1 MSNFSSQCVQ
11 TAATPPDPRKHVNF
25 VPGMVLGVEDLQQE
39 FVYHQ
44 YQNHL
49 LARDAIGYGTL
60 SGLKVEWDGTQ
71 IAVLPGAALSP
82 RGQLIRV
89 APKQCASLD
98 AWLRLPETQQRLT
111 ELGVA
116 AAATFTAHVVL
127 CFRDCQTDP
136 LPIPGEPCR
145 CDSEAMAASRITDDF
160 RLELRLEPPV
170 QHEENA
176 IRDFAEWLRQIRTT
190 SADGGYASVAEFL
203 AAIRTAA
210 QDLNA
215 PLESPPDFLYGSPPE
230 TLVIPCCH
238 LCEYL
243 RAALHLW
250 VTELR
255 PLWQARWSAKTGGGC
270 GCHGEE
276 HDEGRDAEECLLLAA
291 LHVTLGGST
300 TSVAGV
306 EVDESRRPFVV
317 HLRMLQELLLCGRGA
332 ACCNDHSF
340 ATILA
345 LDQNTLRI
353 WVHHPAFVTFTESA
367 LSLEINGQALSGFT
381 VTQVDTSGEP
391 DSAFNHNVFDVE
403 LGASP
408 PVPLEDGQRIVA
420 RFDTRLIVENTSPP
434 RTLAELIRHGC
445 VCYPDLADDFIT
457 VFNAVVLPASSLILA
472 GDATGPVHD
481 NTVEGILTFPVDIT
495 SPATPPGTDP
505 VLGFDGSRWHL
516 TGQPQPATTPALP
529 DVPGPLGTIGI
540 LPTYALAD
548 HQHPL
553 PAIPAPAT
561 NLPSRVT
568 AGAPVP
574 ADIGVDTAHFA
585 LADHRHRLDRIQL
598 GHLALVPDPAG
609 SDVRGIL
616 ERNIV
621 VGLQGVSLANPALNS
636 AHDRFVLTYRQ
647 STTEPA
653 GRWIAE
659 AATGGAAIQAT
670 TGTITFLEV
679 KPDELR
685 VSKPLPHRIKGVKQV
700 CIRLGLEIPPDPI
713 GVPYDEDTDSFFPR
727 MPILTPN
734 MVARFNQGT
743 PDFFQILLR
752 APAEQGQA
760 RHWVIRWWAF
770 PVLHVSDD
778 VVGPGDGDGIPED
791 LLQFRV
797 RLAGPSGP
805 TITELAR
812 GFGVETAALRP
823 VLDRM
828 RANGRLVVVG
838 GRFRIPQ

>member
-1 MSNFSSQCVQ
+1 MSNFSSQCVE
-11 TAATPPDPRKHVNF
+11 TTATPPDPRKHVNF
-25 VPGMVLGVEDLQQE
+25 ITGMVLGVEDLQQE
-39 FVYHQ
+39 FVYHL
-44 YQNHL
+44 YQNHW

-170 QHEENA
+170 QREENA
-176 IRDFAEWLRQIRTT
+176 IRDFVEWLRQIRTT
-190 SADGGYASVAEFL
+190 SADSGYATVTEFL

-238 LCEYL
+238 LCDYL

-255 PLWQARWSAKTGGGC
+255 PIWQARWGAKVGGGC

-276 HDEGRDAEECLLLAA
+276 QDEGRNAEECLLLAA

-306 EVDESRRPFVV
+306 EVDDSRRPLVV
-317 HLRMLQELLLCGRGA
+317 HLRMLQELLLCGRVA
-332 ACCNDHSF
+332 ACCNDRSF
-340 ATILA
+340 ATIFA

-353 WVHHPAFVTFTESA
+353 WVHHPGFVSFTDDA
-367 LSLEINGQALSGFT
+367 LTLEINGQALSGFT
-381 VTQVDTSGEP
+381 VTQVDTTGEP
-391 DSAFNHNVFDVE
+391 DSDFNHNVFDVE
-403 LGASP
+403 LGDSP
-408 PVPLEDGQRIVA
+408 PVPLADGQRIVA
-420 RFDTRLIVENTSPP
+420 RFDTHRITDNTSPP
-434 RTLAELIRHGC
+434 RTLAEAIRHGC

-457 VFNAVVLPASSLILA
+457 VFNAAVLPASSLILA

-481 NTVEGILTFPVDIT
+481 NTVEGIQNSPVDMT
-495 SPATPPGTDP
+495 PPPLGTPPGAGP
-505 VLGFDGSRWHL
+505 VLRFDGSRWHL
-516 TGQPQPATTPALP
+516 APLPVAQVGPSLPRAENIFTPTGTAPER
-529 DVPGPLGTIGI
+529 GTSND
-540 LPTYALAD
+540 YARAD
-548 HQHPL
+548 HTHGL
-553 PAIPAPAT
+553 PPDPIPPHNA
-561 NLPSRVT
+561 T
-568 AGAPVP
+568 AGA
-574 ADIGVDTAHFA
+574 
-585 LADHRHRLDRIQL
+585 HRNLTIL
-598 GHLALVPDPAG
+598 G
-609 SDVRGIL
+609 DVNGTPNATTVAR
-616 ERNIV
+616 
-621 VGLQGVSLANPALNS
+621 LQGVPLMNPVLTS
-636 AHDRFVLTYRQ
+636 AQDQFVLTYRQ
-647 STTEPA
+647 AAADPA
-653 GRWIAE
+653 GRWVAE

-670 TGTITFLEV
+670 TGTVTFLDV
-679 KPDELR
+679 KPDEFR
-685 VSKPLPHRIKGVKQV
+685 ISQELPHLIQNVEHV
-700 CIRLGLEIPPDPI
+700 CIRLGLEIRPPVIIPPDPFARTGI
-713 GVPYDEDTDSFFPR
+713 PYDEDTDSFFPR
-727 MPILTPN
+727 ISIQTPT
-734 MVARFNQGT
+734 MVARFEEAK
-743 PDFFQILLR
+743 PEFFRILLR
-752 APAEQGQA
+752 ASAEQGQA
-760 RHWVIRWWAF
+760 RHWVVRWWAF
-770 PVLHVSDD
+770 PVTHVSDNIAESD
-778 VVGPGDGDGIPED
+778 NQIPEE
-791 LLQFRV
+791 LLESRV
-797 RLAGPSGP
+797 RVAPPSGL

-812 GFGVETAALRP
+812 DFGVETAVIRP

-828 RANGRLVVVG
+828 RDDGRLVVVG
-838 GRFRIPQ
+838 SRFRIPQ